1 MTTLWM
7 RLIVIGGLFLLGWA
21 STARAAIPASERQAL
36 LDLYTSTNG
45 TGWTNSTN
53 WNRQAGTECTW
64 YGVLCDPAEGH
75 VFQIDL
81 QQNNLVGTLPSLG
94 ALTAMVHFEAGA
106 NQLSG
111 SIPSLSGVT
120 ALTHFGVRGNL
131 LSGSIPSLSGL
142 TALTVFSVHDNQLT
156 GAIPSLSGLTSLQIF
171 YVHNNQLTGSIPS
184 LSGLTALSMF
194 NAGLNQL
201 TGSIPSLGGLTTLQH
216 FSVRTN
222 QLTGSIPS
230 LNGLTALQHF
240 GASNNQ
246 LTGSIPSLS
255 GLTALKE
262 FWIENNLLTG
272 PVRAL
277 PSTFAGGT
285 GKLCGNSLV
294 SSGDSAIDSAWTTAT
309 GSDWLACQTTAAS
322 LTVKLTG
329 TGFGDVASSPSG
341 ISCYA
346 PIPGYNYFA
355 APDCTETYAGGR
367 SVTLTATPSEGSTFA
382 GWSDACTGTGTC
394 IVTVDAAKT
403 VSATFS
409 SDVPIVGDPA
419 KPLTKPPVAQTSYVV
434 TSGAMADDA
443 ATTNVEGTLGNA
455 TVTVQLDLS
464 KVLPAS
470 FAADA
475 SYNVYVAALVPGR
488 QLARAVDLW
497 FVGVKAVDTTDW
509 QELTSPIAS
518 YLQNVALGSVDQQIL
533 IEIVRDTDITTL
545 IGTEVYIGYGTSD
558 DEMLRE
564 RRYRGVFIVE

>member
-1 MTTLWM
+1 MIIGWM
-7 RLIVIGGLFLLGWA
+7 RLVLLGGLILLGWA
-21 STARAAIPASERQAL
+21 SAARAAIPASERQAL

-45 TGWTNSTN
+45 AGWTNKTN
-53 WNRQAGTECTW
+53 WNGADGTECTW
-64 YGVLCDPAEGH
+64 YGVTCDLPQGH
-75 VFQIDL
+75 VFQINL

-106 NQLSG
+106 NKLSG
-111 SIPSLSGVT
+111 TIPSLTGMT
-120 ALTHFGVRGNL
+120 ALTHVGVRGNQ

-156 GAIPSLSGLTSLQIF
+156 GAIPSLSGLTALQIF

-201 TGSIPSLGGLTTLQH
+201 TGSIPPLGGLTALQH

-230 LNGLTALQHF
+230 LSGLTALQHF

-246 LTGSIPSLS
+246 LTGSVPSLS

-262 FWIENNLLTG
+262 FWIENNQLTG
-272 PVRAL
+272 PVPL
-277 PSTFAGGT
+277 PPSTFAAGA

-294 SSGDSAIDSAWTTAT
+294 SSGDLAIDAAWVTAT
-309 GSDWLACQTTAAS
+309 GTDWLACQTTAPV
-322 LTVKLTG
+322 LTVKIDG
-329 TGFGDVASSPSG
+329 TGFGDVASNPAG
-341 ISCYA
+341 ISCYN

-355 APDCTETYAGGR
+355 APDCTETYAGGT
-367 SVTLTATPSEGSTFA
+367 SVTLTATPSAGSTFA
-382 GWSDACTGTGTC
+382 GWSSACTGTGPCT
-394 IVTVDAAKT
+394 VTMDSAKT
-403 VSATFS
+403 VAAKF
-409 SDVPIVGDPA
+409 DIEPPIIGDP
-419 KPLTKPPVAQTSYVV
+419 TKPVAQPPAVQTSYRV
-434 TSGAMADDA
+434 TNGAMADDA
-443 ATTNVEGTLGNA
+443 AKTNVGGTLGNA
-455 TVTVQLDLS
+455 TVTVELNLS

-470 FAADA
+470 FAADP

-488 QLARAVDLW
+488 QIGSAVDLW
-497 FVGVKAVDTTDW
+497 FVGVKAVERTGW
-509 QELTSPIAS
+509 QELTSPIVS
-518 YLQNVALGSVDQQIL
+518 YLQNVASGSVEQQIL
-533 IEIVRDTDITTL
+533 IEIVSGTDITTL

-558 DEMLRE
+558 TEMLAA